1 MMNKNFNAGPD
12 KSADDLMIS
21 KQQHW
26 SSPHTEAGVQAVLL
40 IGDVLLAAAF
50 VSYCGPF
57 NMAFRSELVNQKWLV
72 DLTAKA
78 IPMTPGVKPLDMLTS
93 DTEKAQWGNEG
104 LPTDPLSIENGAI
117 MVNSSRTTLM
127 IDPQLQGIKWITNRY
142 AACSRDPRNCHPRND
157 YHLCRS
163 DNVHFPR
170 AAYASALAEP

>member
-1 MMNKNFNAGPD
+1 MQAG
-12 KSADDLMIS
+12 
-21 KQQHW
+21 
-26 SSPHTEAGVQAVLL
+26 LL

-78 IPMTPGVKPLDMLTS
+78 IPMTPGVKPLDMLTC

-142 AACSRDPRNCHPRND
+142 AACSSDPRN
-157 YHLCRS
+157 
-163 DNVHFPR
+163 
-170 AAYASALAEP
+170 